1 VEDLP
6 CHNNETIRMIDMDK
20 LNMEEVRGLLKVAGE
35 QLRVSQEVIGQLAAQ
50 NEDLAHQV
58 AARDLTIKLA
68 SAGRLPMGEMP
79 EKVAELEQK
88 SDQDLQLEQKL
99 ADMQEDRGHTL
110 HRQPGAQGQDHGT
123 GLMSFLQS

>member
-1 VEDLP
+1 MVPVEDLP

-20 LNMEEVRGLLKVAGE
+20 MNMEEVRGLLKVSGE

-50 NEDLAHQV
+50 NEDLPPQV
-58 AARDLTIKLA
+58 AARDPTIKLA

-88 SDQDLQLEQKL
+88 RDQDLQLEQQL
-99 ADMQEDRGHTL
+99 PDMQEDRGHTL
-110 HRQPGAQGQDHGT
+110 HRQPGAQGEITAPGPR
-123 GLMSFLQS
+123 G